1 MFEKSKPVEIIGV
14 DSETL
19 EKDLAFPEAY
29 AFYIRLSDE
38 PDALWQ
44 RYLAEWKDALNSM
57 KRGISVEGNKLR
69 LVFVYGDNIESCVK
83 YATGLVK
90 MINERVVK
98 HNRQVELEEKK
109 YMAEQEVDRKKEE
122 ELRGKL
128 RELEPEPMPA
138 VVEVT
143 VEEFLSAYEAD
154 EEAADAKFT
163 DKILKLT
170 GVVGR
175 IEVKDMLDIYCI
187 ILTSAERN
195 LLQNVRCM
203 FDKEHGDD
211 LSELKK
217 GETVTVQG
225 KFDGSIVDIRMRN
238 CVLVR

>member
-19 EKDLAFPEAY
+19 EKDWAFPEAY

-38 PDALWQ
+38 PDTLWQ
-44 RYLAEWKDALNSM
+44 RYLADWKDALNSM

-69 LVFVYGDNIESCVK
+69 FVFVYGDNIESCVK

-98 HNRQVELEEKK
+98 HNRQVESEEKK

-128 RELEPEPMPA
+128 RELEPETMPA
-138 VVEVT
+138 VIEVT
-143 VEEFLSAYEAD
+143 VEELLSAYEED
-154 EEAADAKFT
+154 EAAADAKFANN
-163 DKILKLT
+163 ILRLT
-170 GVVGR
+170 GVVGG
-175 IEVKDMLDIYCI
+175 IEVKDILDVHYIT
-187 ILTSAERN
+187 LTGAEEN

-203 FDKEHGDD
+203 FDKGHGDD
-211 LSELKK
+211 LNQLTK
-217 GETVTVQG
+217 GQLVTVQG
-225 KFDGSIVDIRMRN
+225 RFDGSIIELRLRD